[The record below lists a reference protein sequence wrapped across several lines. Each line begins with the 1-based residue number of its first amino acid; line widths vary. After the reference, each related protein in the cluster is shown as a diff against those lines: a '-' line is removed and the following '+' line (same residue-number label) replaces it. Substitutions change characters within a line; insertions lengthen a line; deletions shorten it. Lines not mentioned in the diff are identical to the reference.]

1 MPRRLAAILAIDM
14 AGYSRLMEDG
24 AEDLLARQGAH
35 RAEVIDPALADHGG
49 RVVKTTGDG
58 MLAEFSTAR
67 AAIACVRA
75 IQSDLAPRE
84 AGQPPD
90 RRILYRAGVSV
101 GDVIDEGGD
110 LFGDCVNL
118 AARLET
124 VSEPGGVCVSETA
137 LSMLAPDEQA
147 GFRDMGS
154 QRLKNLSRPV
164 RIWQWTPQPRD
175 DFDALNRE
183 AAEQRIGFCTARDGV
198 QLAYARLG
206 RGPIVFKAPNWVN
219 HLDYDWKSP
228 ISGPGFARI
237 ARACELVR
245 FDQRGNGLSD
255 WNVEDISEAAMLSD
269 MECVVDAAGLA
280 RFALFGQSQGCAFS
294 VRYAAAHPERVTC
307 MVLLGGY
314 GRGALRRG
322 DPAQADLHTATN
334 NMIRAG
340 WGSTNPAYRHVFTES
355 MLPDASP
362 AQKLYMDERQRLS
375 TTPGN
380 AARINAMNAEMD
392 VMDLAAKVRAPTLV
406 CHAEGDRRIPLE
418 EGRRLAAAIPGAE
431 FVTLPGSNHMLVEG
445 TEAFD
450 IFHDRLDSFVARHA
464 P

>member
-1 MPRRLAAILAIDM
+1 MTLRLAAIVVIDM
-14 AGYSRLMEDG
+14 AGYARLMEDG
-24 AEDLLARQGAH
+24 AEDLLARQGTH

-49 RVVKTTGDG
+49 RVVKTMGDG
-58 MLAEFSTAR
+58 LLAEFATAR
-67 AAIACVRA
+67 AAIACVLA
-75 IQSDLAPRE
+75 IQTGLAARE
-84 AGQPPD
+84 AHRPPD
-90 RRILYRAGVSV
+90 RRIQYRAGVSV
-101 GDVIDEGGD
+101 GDVIDQAGD

-118 AARLET
+118 SARLET

-137 LSMLAPDEQA
+137 LSMLPPDEQA

-164 RIWQWTPQPRD
+164 RIWQWTPQPRQE
-175 DFDALNRE
+175 FDALNRE
-183 AAEQRIGFCTARDGV
+183 ADQQRIGFCTATDGV

-237 ARACELVR
+237 ARSCELVR

-255 WNVEDISEAAMLSD
+255 WAAEDISETAMLAD
-269 MECVVDAAGLA
+269 MECVVAAAGLA

-294 VRYAAAHPERVTC
+294 VRYAATHPEKVAC

-314 GRGALRRG
+314 GRGVLRRG
-322 DPAQADLHTATN
+322 DPAQAELHTATN
-334 NMIRAG
+334 NMIRVG
-340 WGSTNPAYRHVFTES
+340 WGSVNPAYRHMFTES

-362 AQKLYMDERQRLS
+362 AQKLYMDEQQRLS
-375 TTPGN
+375 TTPEN
-380 AARINAMNAEMD
+380 AARINAMNAEVD
-392 VMDLAAKVRAPTLV
+392 VMDLAARIRAPTLI
-406 CHAEGDRRIPLE
+406 CHAEGDRRIPLD
-418 EGRRLAAAIPGAE
+418 EGRRLAGAIPGAE

-450 IFHDRLDSFVARHA
+450 VFHDRMDSFVARHA
-464 P
+464 R